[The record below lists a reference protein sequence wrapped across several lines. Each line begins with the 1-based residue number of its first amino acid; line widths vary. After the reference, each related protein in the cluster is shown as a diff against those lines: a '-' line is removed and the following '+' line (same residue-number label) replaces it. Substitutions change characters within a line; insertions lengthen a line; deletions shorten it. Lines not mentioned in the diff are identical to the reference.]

1 MTLGMGMSTSIMRLT
16 SPGRY
21 VSGDADV
28 NDSGHDSG
36 QVARY
41 KKVTVERR

>member
-28 NDSGHDSG
+28 NDSG